1 MASITTLSSTLTL
14 VPRIVMK
21 AINTLRANLLSVT
34 TVHGL
39 LFPAPESPYTVQWT
53 SSELV
58 DARRPDPF
66 NSSHPRRIMISR
78 FTPIPKHHCAE
89 TCIVPYMNNFI
100 ASQEDAIL
108 QGFIGSSV
116 VWPKNILSNLSLS
129 LCCSDGRRTS
139 HRRSPPPQ
147 SYPVLLLGTGL
158 NTTRLFYSATA
169 QHLAS
174 AGFEVIVMDHP
185 YETDVVQFPSDGTVI
200 YGGRVP
206 RDPNATE
213 QLNFALDVRAQD
225 ASFVLDTLLRIPPS
239 ESRKVAKVGFVGSS
253 FGGPAAAVAMYA
265 DKRIAAGVN
274 LDGYMFGRAALEEG
288 APGPFLIFGSTG
300 HNSSSDD
307 SWARFWN
314 STTGN
319 DKRIQGGRKKWM
331 KELSVVGSTHATY
344 TDSSLIGDVS
354 GLRDNPQLM
363 ELVFGGFPGLRAME
377 IMREYLSDF
386 FRFALQGAG
395 EGLLAGP
402 SSKFPEVQFLRTLEN
417 GRDIPR
423 RLTQKERRR

>member
-1 MASITTLSSTLTL
+1 MKLINNLIAILLGGTTLH
-14 VPRIVMK
+14 
-21 AINTLRANLLSVT
+21 AF
-34 TVHGL
+34 

-53 SSELV
+53 SLELV
-58 DARRPDPF
+58 DARRHDPF

-78 FTPIPKHHCAE
+78 FTPIPKHHCTE
-89 TCIVPYMNNFI
+89 TCIVPYMDDFI

-129 LCCSDGRRTS
+129 LCCSDRRRTS
-139 HRRSPPPQ
+139 HHPSPPPQ

-225 ASFVLDTLLRIPPS
+225 ASFVLDTLFRIPWS

-274 LDGYMFGRAALEEG
+274 LDGYMFGKPALEEG
-288 APGPFLIFGSTG
+288 APGPFLILGSTG

-307 SWARFWN
+307 SWARFWDA
-314 STTGN
+314 TMGN
-319 DKRIQGGRKKWM
+319 DKRLQVQGGRQKWM
-331 KELSVVGSTHATY
+331 KELTVVGSTHATY
-344 TDSSLIGDVS
+344 TDSSLIGDIS
-354 GLRDNPQLM
+354 GLRDNPQLV
-363 ELVFGGFPGLRAME
+363 ELVFGGFTGMRAME
-377 IMREYLSDF
+377 IMGEYLSNF
-386 FRFALQGAG
+386 FRFALQDAG
-395 EGLLAGP
+395 EELLAGP
-402 SSKFPEVQFLRTLEN
+402 SSKFPEVQFVRTLEK
-417 GRDIPR
+417 GSDPPS
-423 RLTQKERRR
+423 